1 MLCSSVCGRIHVFI
15 EFNGGKKKEAGT
27 RQTMRLSRQR
37 KKRRNSP
44 CFHRDFRFPTAL
56 SRHEWVA
63 APQIFAA
70 SARVILSSDR
80 SRKYPGTSPESSGCL
95 RTGCLFLCGE
105 AFRPSCPPGF
115 PFLSGSEEKRTP
127 HKTCRKGRET
137 PAVHLR
143 SIFDSARVFRQQ
155 QCHALFFPAYRTC
168 HMWLKRKLPYCGNPT
183 FSMPKAINEKTPCDF
198 SQGVDFFLASP
209 GGFEPPLTA

>member
-1 MLCSSVCGRIHVFI
+1 MFLLNLMA
-15 EFNGGKKKEAGT
+15 EK
-27 RQTMRLSRQR
+27 R
-37 KKRRNSP
+37 KKPERGRPCGFPGNAKRDGTAPAFIGISVSPQPCHGMNGLPPRRSLPHLPALFFPLTGAGNIPALRRNPPAACEPDAFSS
-44 CFHRDFRFPTAL
+44 TAK
-56 SRHEWVA
+56 
-63 APQIFAA
+63 P
-70 SARVILSSDR
+70 SARR
-80 SRKYPGTSPESSGCL
+80 
-95 RTGCLFLCGE
+95 
-105 AFRPSCPPGF
+105 APPGF

-198 SQGVDFFLASP
+198 SQGVDLFMASP
-209 GGFEPPLTA
+209 GG

>member
-95 RTGCLFLCGE
+95 RTGCLFLYGE
-105 AFRPSCPPGF
+105 AFRPSCPPPVF
-115 PFLSGSEEKRTP
+115 RS
-127 HKTCRKGRET
+127 CREAKK
-137 PAVHLR
+137 
-143 SIFDSARVFRQQ
+143 SARHTR
-155 QCHALFFPAYRTC
+155 HAEKAG
-168 HMWLKRKLPYCGNPT
+168 KLP
-183 FSMPKAINEKTPCDF
+183 PCI
-198 SQGVDFFLASP
+198 
-209 GGFEPPLTA
+209 

>member
-27 RQTMRLSRQR
+27 RQTMRLFRQR

-80 SRKYPGTSPESSGCL
+80 SRKYPGTS
-95 RTGCLFLCGE
+95 
-105 AFRPSCPPGF
+105 CPPGF

-143 SIFDSARVFRQQ
+143 SIFDSARIFRQQ

-168 HMWLKRKLPYCGNPT
+168 HMWLKRKLPY
-183 FSMPKAINEKTPCDF
+183 
-198 SQGVDFFLASP
+198 
-209 GGFEPPLTA
+209 